1 MSSANITQ
9 GRSLILSQQ
18 TVTITTDASLTGW
31 GDRVQNRTVQGLWTE
46 QMKLQHIN
54 NLELQVVFLTIKK
67 FQKLLQNKQVLVRTD
82 NTTVVQYIN
91 KQGGTHSLQLCQQ
104 ACDLWMFALEHK
116 IVLKSAHI
124 AGVTNILADQLSRI
138 KIRATEWELNNV
150 VV

>member
-1 MSSANITQ
+1 M
-9 GRSLILSQQ
+9 
-18 TVTITTDASLTGW
+18 
-31 GDRVQNRTVQGLWTE
+31 
-46 QMKLQHIN
+46 
-54 NLELQVVFLTIKK
+54 FLTIKK
-67 FQKLLQNKQVLVRTD
+67 FQRLLQNKQVLIRTD

-116 IVLKSAHI
+116 IVLKSAYI

-138 KIRATEWELNNV
+138 KIRATEWELNIV